1 MEEVEESEGFFWEV
15 SDFREEGR
23 CLHELSDIILL
34 VLCGLLADCE
44 TFEEIYDYACDKEP
58 VLRRLLSLP
67 AGIPSSYTLQRVFR
81 RLNPVEL
88 EASLLRWGQELVH
101 LLVGHQ
107 LVIDGKQLRGTR
119 LPGQRQAPVQ
129 LVSVWAA
136 EQRLCL
142 AQTQVAAKRNELV
155 AIPHVLD
162 LVAVRGS
169 VVSIDAMGCQRAV
182 AATLVARGADY
193 LLALKDNQRALAEQ
207 VRDHFAPL
215 LSQPPAFV
223 QWEKDHGRTEERR
236 VWVSRHLDLVE
247 ETAEWAGLST
257 LVCVQTQRWQ
267 QGRHQQST
275 RYYLSSLTHASA
287 AQLAGY
293 VRGHWGIENHLHWH
307 LDVTFAEDACRCR
320 QGHAPRNLSTFRK
333 LALTLLRREPTKM
346 SLNRKRKKAAR
357 DDAFLF
363 QLLAQLPEKVEIA
376 N

>member
-1 MEEVEESEGFFWEV
+1 MQENEECEGFFWEV
-15 SDFREEGR
+15 TDFREEGR
-23 CLHELSDIILL
+23 CLHEVSDIILL

-58 VLRRLLSLP
+58 VLRRLLALP
-67 AGIPSSYTLQRVFR
+67 AGIPSPYTLQRVFR
-81 RLNPVEL
+81 HLNPVEL
-88 EASLLRWGQELVH
+88 EASLTRWGQDLVH

-142 AQTQVAAKRNELV
+142 AQTQVAAKRNELG
-155 AIPHVLD
+155 AIPQVLD
-162 LVAVRGS
+162 LVEVRGS
-169 VVSIDAMGCQRAV
+169 VVSIDAMGCQRV
-182 AATLVARGADY
+182 IAATLVERGADY
-193 LLALKDNQRALAEQ
+193 VLALKDNQRTLADQ
-207 VRDHFAPL
+207 VRGHFAPL
-215 LSQPPAFV
+215 LAQPPAFV
-223 QWEKDHGRTEERR
+223 QWAKDHGRAEERR
-236 VWVSRHLDLVE
+236 VWVSRKLDLVE
-247 ETAEWAGLST
+247 GTAGWAGLST
-257 LVCVQTQRWQ
+257 LVCVQTWRWQ
-267 QGRHQQST
+267 QGREQRST
-275 RYYLSSLTHASA
+275 RYYLSSLTEASA

-320 QGHAPRNLSTFRK
+320 QGHAPRNLATLRK
-333 LALTLLRREPTKM
+333 LALTLLRRDPTKM
-346 SLNRKRKKAAR
+346 SLTRKRKKAAR

-363 QLLAQLPEKVEIA
+363 QLLAQLPEEAKTA

>member
-1 MEEVEESEGFFWEV
+1 M
-15 SDFREEGR
+15 SDFREDGR

-44 TFEEIYDYACDKEP
+44 TFEEIYDYACNKEP

-67 AGIPSSYTLQRVFR
+67 TGIPSSYTLQRVFR

-88 EASLLRWGQELVH
+88 ETSLLRWGQELVH

-129 LVSVWAA
+129 LVRVWAA

-182 AATLVARGADY
+182 AATLVARGAD
-193 LLALKDNQRALAEQ
+193 A
-207 VRDHFAPL
+207 H
-215 LSQPPAFV
+215 
-223 QWEKDHGRTEERR
+223 H
-236 VWVSRHLDLVE
+236 
-247 ETAEWAGLST
+247 AGP
-257 LVCVQTQRWQ
+257 
-267 QGRHQQST
+267 QG
-275 RYYLSSLTHASA
+275 
-287 AQLAGY
+287 
-293 VRGHWGIENHLHWH
+293 
-307 LDVTFAEDACRCR
+307 
-320 QGHAPRNLSTFRK
+320 
-333 LALTLLRREPTKM
+333 
-346 SLNRKRKKAAR
+346 
-357 DDAFLF
+357 
-363 QLLAQLPEKVEIA
+363 
-376 N
+376 

>member
-1 MEEVEESEGFFWEV
+1 MEEAEECEGFFWEV
-15 SDFREEGR
+15 TDFREEGR

-58 VLRRLLSLP
+58 LLRRLLALP
-67 AGIPSSYTLQRVFR
+67 AGIPSCYTLQRVFR
-81 RLNPVEL
+81 HLNPVEL
-88 EASLLRWGQELVH
+88 EASLTRWGQDLMH

-155 AIPHVLD
+155 AIPQVLD
-162 LVAVRGS
+162 LVEVCGH
-169 VVSIDAMGCQRAV
+169 VVSIDAMGCQRAI
-182 AATLVARGADY
+182 AATLVERGADY
-193 LLALKDNQRALAEQ
+193 RLALKDNQRTLAEQ
-207 VRDHFAPL
+207 VRRHFAPL
-215 LSQPPAFV
+215 LAQPPAFV
-223 QWEKDHGRTEERR
+223 QWEKDHGRAEERR
-236 VWVSRHLDLVE
+236 VWTSRNLDLVE
-247 ETAEWAGLST
+247 ETAGWAGLST
-257 LVCVQTQRWQ
+257 LVCVQTWRWQ
-267 QGRHQQST
+267 QGREQRST
-275 RYYLSSLTHASA
+275 RYYLSSLTDASA

-320 QGHAPRNLSTFRK
+320 QGHAPRNLATLRK

-363 QLLAQLPEKVEIA
+363 QLLAQLPGEAQIA

>member
-1 MEEVEESEGFFWEV
+1 MEEAEEFEGFFWEV
-15 SDFREEGR
+15 TDFREEGR

-58 VLRRLLSLP
+58 LLRRLLALP
-67 AGIPSSYTLQRVFR
+67 AGIPSCYTLQRVFR
-81 RLNPVEL
+81 HLNPVEL
-88 EASLLRWGQELVH
+88 EASLTRWGQDLMH

-155 AIPHVLD
+155 AIPQVLD
-162 LVAVRGS
+162 LVEVCGH
-169 VVSIDAMGCQRAV
+169 VVSIDAMGCQRAI
-182 AATLVARGADY
+182 AATLVERGADY
-193 LLALKDNQRALAEQ
+193 MLALKNNQRTLAEQ
-207 VRDHFAPL
+207 VRSHFAPL
-215 LSQPPAFV
+215 LAQPPAFV
-223 QWEKDHGRTEERR
+223 QWEKDHGRAEERR
-236 VWVSRHLDLVE
+236 VWTSRNLDLVE
-247 ETAEWAGLST
+247 ETAGWAGLST
-257 LVCVQTQRWQ
+257 LVCVQTWRWQ
-267 QGRHQQST
+267 QGREQRST
-275 RYYLSSLTHASA
+275 RYYLSSLTDASA

-320 QGHAPRNLSTFRK
+320 QGHAPRNLATLRK

-363 QLLAQLPEKVEIA
+363 QLLAQLPGEAQIA